1 MENESRKSRNKT
13 LQKVLLAVLS
23 IILMTGIAFFM
34 ANVVHNNSSQPTSS
48 KVKNGL
54 SAYELAVEQGYKGN
68 LNDWLKSLDGKS
80 AFEIAKENGYSGTE
94 KEWNKAVANVS
105 NQNKSVI
112 TNAGFNKNGDF
123 ILTLLD
129 GTDVNVSNV
138 SNSKGKDGTDG
149 KNGTNGKN
157 GANGKDGRSITLAS
171 VNSEGQLVITYSDGS
186 SVNLDKLVGI
196 NGIDGVSI
204 SNSAINDKGELIIT
218 YSNGQICNLG
228 KVVGVDGK
236 NGINGING
244 SDGNNGKNGQDGISV
259 VKSEINSNGELVVTY
274 SNSVIDNL
282 GKVVGSDGAK
292 GEKGDKGDTGARGE
306 KGEKGDAG
314 EQGIQGVAG
323 KDGKDGI
330 NGTNGIDGKD
340 GTDGKDGVGINTV
353 NITEDGKLNIT
364 LTNGTTLNLGT
375 IKGEKGD
382 KGDTGVQGEK
392 GDKGD
397 TGEQG
402 IQGVAGKDGI
412 NGTNGVDGKDGTNG
426 KDGVGIANV
435 LINTSGEL
443 ELTFSDGQQINLG
456 NVKGS
461 KGEKGDT
468 GEQGIQGATGKDGA
482 NGQDGVGIANV
493 TVSNEGAPSVTL
505 TNGTVLDLGNIKGA
519 DGIGISKSEVNV
531 SGELVLTY
539 TDGTVKNLGNVV
551 GANGADGQDGVGIK
565 TVTLSSTGELMV
577 TLSDNSVINLGN
589 VKGEKGDKGDKGDA
603 GVQGEKGEKGDK
615 GDTGRGIAKTELI
628 NGELIITYT
637 DGTKEN
643 LGSVSNAES
652 EYSSGLQYTLN
663 EDNNSYTLSSA
674 GELFNSTKVVIPETY
689 KGKPV
694 TKIGERAF
702 YSTQLYG
709 SDSSKGAPINEL
721 ILPST
726 IKSIALEA
734 FYNCKIEKVVFE
746 GTIEEWCSI
755 QFVGASANPL
765 YHPDNA
771 KDNTKLYID
780 GELIE
785 TLVIPNSVSTISS
798 YSFID
803 CGSLKE
809 VVIPESVTSIEPLA
823 FKNCGSLS
831 SVEVKAPRGW
841 YYKNGGYKYS
851 ISESTMS
858 NKTLLAQKF
867 VEGNPSNYYKD

>member
-1 MENESRKSRNKT
+1 M
-13 LQKVLLAVLS
+13 
-23 IILMTGIAFFM
+23 
-34 ANVVHNNSSQPTSS
+34 
-48 KVKNGL
+48 
-54 SAYELAVEQGYKGN
+54 
-68 LNDWLKSLDGKS
+68 
-80 AFEIAKENGYSGTE
+80 
-94 KEWNKAVANVS
+94 
-105 NQNKSVI
+105 
-112 TNAGFNKNGDF
+112 
-123 ILTLLD
+123 
-129 GTDVNVSNV
+129 
-138 SNSKGKDGTDG
+138 
-149 KNGTNGKN
+149 
-157 GANGKDGRSITLAS
+157 
-171 VNSEGQLVITYSDGS
+171 
-186 SVNLDKLVGI
+186 
-196 NGIDGVSI
+196 
-204 SNSAINDKGELIIT
+204 
-218 YSNGQICNLG
+218 
-228 KVVGVDGK
+228 
-236 NGINGING
+236 
-244 SDGNNGKNGQDGISV
+244 
-259 VKSEINSNGELVVTY
+259 
-274 SNSVIDNL
+274 
-282 GKVVGSDGAK
+282 
-292 GEKGDKGDTGARGE
+292 
-306 KGEKGDAG
+306 
-314 EQGIQGVAG
+314 
-323 KDGKDGI
+323 
-330 NGTNGIDGKD
+330 
-340 GTDGKDGVGINTV
+340 
-353 NITEDGKLNIT
+353 
-364 LTNGTTLNLGT
+364 
-375 IKGEKGD
+375 
-382 KGDTGVQGEK
+382 
-392 GDKGD
+392 
-397 TGEQG
+397 
-402 IQGVAGKDGI
+402 
-412 NGTNGVDGKDGTNG
+412 
-426 KDGVGIANV
+426 
-435 LINTSGEL
+435 
-443 ELTFSDGQQINLG
+443 
-456 NVKGS
+456 
-461 KGEKGDT
+461 
-468 GEQGIQGATGKDGA
+468 
-482 NGQDGVGIANV
+482 
-493 TVSNEGAPSVTL
+493 SNEGALSVTL

-519 DGIGISKSEVNV
+519 DGIGISKSEVNA

-539 TDGTVKNLGNVV
+539 TDGTVKNLGNIV
-551 GANGADGQDGVGIK
+551 GSNGVDGQDGVGIK
-565 TVTLSSTGELMV
+565 TVTLSSTGELMI

-589 VKGEKGDKGDKGDA
+589 VKGEKGDKGDKGDKGA
-603 GVQGEKGEKGDK
+603 RGEKGEKGDK
-615 GDTGRGIAKTELI
+615 GDTGRGIAKTELV

>member
-54 SAYELAVEQGYKGN
+54 SAYELAVEQGYKGD
-68 LNDWLKSLDGKS
+68 LNDWLKSLDGKP

-105 NQNKSVI
+105 RQNKSVI

-138 SNSKGKDGTDG
+138 SNSKGKDG
-149 KNGTNGKN
+149 KNGTNGKNGKN

-196 NGIDGVSI
+196 NGIDG
-204 SNSAINDKGELIIT
+204 
-218 YSNGQICNLG
+218 
-228 KVVGVDGK
+228 
-236 NGINGING
+236 
-244 SDGNNGKNGQDGISV
+244 
-259 VKSEINSNGELVVTY
+259 
-274 SNSVIDNL
+274 
-282 GKVVGSDGAK
+282 
-292 GEKGDKGDTGARGE
+292 
-306 KGEKGDAG
+306 
-314 EQGIQGVAG
+314 
-323 KDGKDGI
+323 
-330 NGTNGIDGKD
+330 KD

-353 NITEDGKLNIT
+353 NITGDGKLNIT

-402 IQGVAGKDGI
+402 IQGVAGKDGKDGINGI
-412 NGTNGVDGKDGTNG
+412 NGTDGVDG
-426 KDGVGIANV
+426 KDGVGIANI

-461 KGEKGDT
+461 KGDKGEKGDT
-468 GEQGIQGATGKDGA
+468 GEQGIQGIAGKDGKDGI
-482 NGQDGVGIANV
+482 NGTNGVDGKDGTNGKDGTDGQDGVGIANV
-493 TVSNEGAPSVTL
+493 TVSNEGALSVTL

-519 DGIGISKSEVNV
+519 NGIGISKSEVNA

-589 VKGEKGDKGDKGDA
+589 VKGEKGDKGDKGDKGA
-603 GVQGEKGEKGDK
+603 RGEKGEKGDK
-615 GDTGRGIAKTELI
+615 GDTGRGIAKTELV

-755 QFVGASANPL
+755 QFIGISANPL

-798 YSFID
+798 YSFVD

-809 VVIPESVTSIEPLA
+809 VVIPESVTSIEPHA

-867 VEGNPSNYYKD
+867 VEGNPSNYYKN

>member
-54 SAYELAVEQGYKGN
+54 SAYELAVEQGYKGD

-105 NQNKSVI
+105 KQNKSVI

-138 SNSKGKDGTDG
+138 SNSKGKDG
-149 KNGTNGKN
+149 KNGTNGKNGKN

-196 NGIDGVSI
+196 NGIDG
-204 SNSAINDKGELIIT
+204 
-218 YSNGQICNLG
+218 
-228 KVVGVDGK
+228 
-236 NGINGING
+236 
-244 SDGNNGKNGQDGISV
+244 
-259 VKSEINSNGELVVTY
+259 
-274 SNSVIDNL
+274 
-282 GKVVGSDGAK
+282 
-292 GEKGDKGDTGARGE
+292 
-306 KGEKGDAG
+306 
-314 EQGIQGVAG
+314 
-323 KDGKDGI
+323 
-330 NGTNGIDGKD
+330 KD

-353 NITEDGKLNIT
+353 NITGDGKLNIT

-402 IQGVAGKDGI
+402 IQGVAGKDGKDGINGI
-412 NGTNGVDGKDGTNG
+412 NGTDGVDG
-426 KDGVGIANV
+426 KDGVGIANI

-461 KGEKGDT
+461 KGDKGEKGDT
-468 GEQGIQGATGKDGA
+468 GEQGIQGIAGKDGKDGI
-482 NGQDGVGIANV
+482 NGTNGVDGKDGTNGKDGTDGQDGVGIANV
-493 TVSNEGAPSVTL
+493 TVSNEGALSVTL

-519 DGIGISKSEVNV
+519 NGIGISKSEVNA

-551 GANGADGQDGVGIK
+551 GANGADRQDGVGIK

-589 VKGEKGDKGDKGDA
+589 VKGEKGDKGDKGDKGA
-603 GVQGEKGEKGDK
+603 RGEKGEKGDK
-615 GDTGRGIAKTELI
+615 GDTGRGIAKTELV

-755 QFVGASANPL
+755 QFIGISANPL

-858 NKTLLAQKF
+858 NKTVLAQKF

>member
-48 KVKNGL
+48 KVENGL

-105 NQNKSVI
+105 KQNKSVI

-282 GKVVGSDGAK
+282 GKVIGSDGAK

-330 NGTNGIDGKD
+330 NGTNGVDGKD

-397 TGEQG
+397 TGAKGEKGDKGNTGEQG
-402 IQGVAGKDGI
+402 IQGVSGKDGI
-412 NGTNGVDGKDGTNG
+412 NGTDGVDGKDGTNG

-461 KGEKGDT
+461 KGDKGEKGDT
-468 GEQGIQGATGKDGA
+468 GEQGVQGIAGKDGI
-482 NGQDGVGIANV
+482 NGTNGVDGKDGTNGKDGTDGQDGVGIA
-493 TVSNEGAPSVTL
+493 
-505 TNGTVLDLGNIKGA
+505 
-519 DGIGISKSEVNV
+519 
-531 SGELVLTY
+531 
-539 TDGTVKNLGNVV
+539 
-551 GANGADGQDGVGIK
+551 
-565 TVTLSSTGELMV
+565 
-577 TLSDNSVINLGN
+577 
-589 VKGEKGDKGDKGDA
+589 
-603 GVQGEKGEKGDK
+603 
-615 GDTGRGIAKTELI
+615 KTELV

-643 LGSVSNAES
+643 LGSITSTENTADKYLVYKILTDDSVSVSLKS
-652 EYSSGLQYTLN
+652 EYIGDLEGKITIPSEHNGRKVTEIKGFTGCQLSEIELPDTLEIIGPDTFSGCTNLKSITIPKNVYRIQGNAFLNSGLQT
-663 EDNNSYTLSSA
+663 A
-674 GELFNSTKVVIPETY
+674 K
-689 KGKPV
+689 
-694 TKIGERAF
+694 
-702 YSTQLYG
+702 
-709 SDSSKGAPINEL
+709 
-721 ILPST
+721 
-726 IKSIALEA
+726 
-734 FYNCKIEKVVFE
+734 FE
-746 GTIEEWCSI
+746 
-755 QFVGASANPL
+755 
-765 YHPDNA
+765 
-771 KDNTKLYID
+771 
-780 GELIE
+780 
-785 TLVIPNSVSTISS
+785 
-798 YSFID
+798 
-803 CGSLKE
+803 
-809 VVIPESVTSIEPLA
+809 
-823 FKNCGSLS
+823 
-831 SVEVKAPRGW
+831 
-841 YYKNGGYKYS
+841 
-851 ISESTMS
+851 
-858 NKTLLAQKF
+858 
-867 VEGNPSNYYKD
+867 NPSNWKKYQVYTYNGYDSTLTSVSSSSLSDETKAAELLTETYNYKNDSSISWKSGTYYFFKD

>member
-54 SAYELAVEQGYKGN
+54 SAYELAVEQGYKGD

-105 NQNKSVI
+105 KQNKSVI

-138 SNSKGKDGTDG
+138 SNSKGKDG
-149 KNGTNGKN
+149 KNGTNGKNGKN

-196 NGIDGVSI
+196 NGIDG
-204 SNSAINDKGELIIT
+204 
-218 YSNGQICNLG
+218 
-228 KVVGVDGK
+228 
-236 NGINGING
+236 
-244 SDGNNGKNGQDGISV
+244 
-259 VKSEINSNGELVVTY
+259 
-274 SNSVIDNL
+274 
-282 GKVVGSDGAK
+282 
-292 GEKGDKGDTGARGE
+292 
-306 KGEKGDAG
+306 
-314 EQGIQGVAG
+314 
-323 KDGKDGI
+323 
-330 NGTNGIDGKD
+330 KD

-353 NITEDGKLNIT
+353 NITGDGKLNIT

-402 IQGVAGKDGI
+402 IQGVAGKDGKDGINGI
-412 NGTNGVDGKDGTNG
+412 NGTDGVDG
-426 KDGVGIANV
+426 KDGVGIANI

-461 KGEKGDT
+461 KGDKGEKGDT
-468 GEQGIQGATGKDGA
+468 GEQGIQGIAGKDGKDGI
-482 NGQDGVGIANV
+482 NGTNGVDGKDGTNGKDGTDGQDGVGIANV
-493 TVSNEGAPSVTL
+493 TVSNEGALSVTL

-519 DGIGISKSEVNV
+519 NGIGISKSEVNA

-589 VKGEKGDKGDKGDA
+589 VKGEKGDKGDKGDKGA
-603 GVQGEKGEKGDK
+603 RGEKGEKGDK
-615 GDTGRGIAKTELI
+615 GDTGRGIAKTELV

-755 QFVGASANPL
+755 QFIGISANPL

-798 YSFID
+798 YSFVD
-803 CGSLKE
+803 CVSLKE
-809 VVIPESVTSIEPLA
+809 VVIPESVTSIEPHA

-867 VEGNPSNYYKD
+867 VEGNPSNYYIN

>member
-54 SAYELAVEQGYKGN
+54 SAYELAVEQGYKGD

-105 NQNKSVI
+105 KQNKSVI

-138 SNSKGKDGTDG
+138 SNSKGKDG
-149 KNGTNGKN
+149 KNGTNGKNGKN

-196 NGIDGVSI
+196 NGIDG
-204 SNSAINDKGELIIT
+204 
-218 YSNGQICNLG
+218 
-228 KVVGVDGK
+228 
-236 NGINGING
+236 
-244 SDGNNGKNGQDGISV
+244 
-259 VKSEINSNGELVVTY
+259 
-274 SNSVIDNL
+274 
-282 GKVVGSDGAK
+282 
-292 GEKGDKGDTGARGE
+292 
-306 KGEKGDAG
+306 
-314 EQGIQGVAG
+314 
-323 KDGKDGI
+323 
-330 NGTNGIDGKD
+330 KD

-353 NITEDGKLNIT
+353 NITGDGKLNIT

-402 IQGVAGKDGI
+402 IQGVAGKDGKDGINGI
-412 NGTNGVDGKDGTNG
+412 NGTDGVDG
-426 KDGVGIANV
+426 KDGVGIANI

-461 KGEKGDT
+461 KGDKGEKGDT
-468 GEQGIQGATGKDGA
+468 GEQGIQGIAGKDGKDGI
-482 NGQDGVGIANV
+482 NGTNGVDGKDGTNGKDGTDGQDGVGIANV
-493 TVSNEGAPSVTL
+493 TVSNEGALSVTL

-519 DGIGISKSEVNV
+519 NGIGISKSEVNA

-589 VKGEKGDKGDKGDA
+589 VKGEKGDKGDKGDKGA
-603 GVQGEKGEKGDK
+603 RGEKGEKGDK
-615 GDTGRGIAKTELI
+615 GDTGRGIAKTELV

-755 QFVGASANPL
+755 QFIGISANPL

-785 TLVIPNSVSTISS
+785 TLVIPNSVSISS
-798 YSFID
+798 YSFVD

-809 VVIPESVTSIEPLA
+809 VVIPESVTSIEPHA

-867 VEGNPSNYYKD
+867 VEGNPSNYYKN

>member
-34 ANVVHNNSSQPTSS
+34 ANVVHNNSSQPASS
-48 KVKNGL
+48 KVENGL

-105 NQNKSVI
+105 NQNKAVI

-138 SNSKGKDGTDG
+138 SNSK
-149 KNGTNGKN
+149 
-157 GANGKDGRSITLAS
+157 
-171 VNSEGQLVITYSDGS
+171 
-186 SVNLDKLVGI
+186 
-196 NGIDGVSI
+196 
-204 SNSAINDKGELIIT
+204 
-218 YSNGQICNLG
+218 
-228 KVVGVDGK
+228 
-236 NGINGING
+236 
-244 SDGNNGKNGQDGISV
+244 
-259 VKSEINSNGELVVTY
+259 
-274 SNSVIDNL
+274 
-282 GKVVGSDGAK
+282 
-292 GEKGDKGDTGARGE
+292 
-306 KGEKGDAG
+306 
-314 EQGIQGVAG
+314 
-323 KDGKDGI
+323 
-330 NGTNGIDGKD
+330 GKD

-382 KGDTGVQGEK
+382 KGDTGVQGEKGDKGDTGAKGEK

-493 TVSNEGAPSVTL
+493 TVSNEGALSVTL

-851 ISESTMS
+851 ISENTMS

>member
-48 KVKNGL
+48 KVENGL

-105 NQNKSVI
+105 KQNKSVI

-282 GKVVGSDGAK
+282 GKVIGSDGAK

-330 NGTNGIDGKD
+330 NGTNGVDGKD

-382 KGDTGVQGEK
+382 KGD
-392 GDKGD
+392 
-397 TGEQG
+397 
-402 IQGVAGKDGI
+402 
-412 NGTNGVDGKDGTNG
+412 
-426 KDGVGIANV
+426 
-435 LINTSGEL
+435 
-443 ELTFSDGQQINLG
+443 
-456 NVKGS
+456 
-461 KGEKGDT
+461 
-468 GEQGIQGATGKDGA
+468 
-482 NGQDGVGIANV
+482 
-493 TVSNEGAPSVTL
+493 
-505 TNGTVLDLGNIKGA
+505 
-519 DGIGISKSEVNV
+519 
-531 SGELVLTY
+531 
-539 TDGTVKNLGNVV
+539 
-551 GANGADGQDGVGIK
+551 
-565 TVTLSSTGELMV
+565 
-577 TLSDNSVINLGN
+577 
-589 VKGEKGDKGDKGDA
+589 KGDA
-603 GVQGEKGEKGDK
+603 GAQGEKGEKGDK
-615 GDTGRGIAKTELI
+615 GDTGRGIAKTELV

-643 LGSVSNAES
+643 LGSITSTENTADKYLVYKILTDDSVSVSLKS
-652 EYSSGLQYTLN
+652 EYIGDLEGKITIPSEHNGRKVTEIKGFTGCQLSEIELPDTLEIIGPDTFSGCTNLKSITIPKNVYRIQGNAFLNSGLQT
-663 EDNNSYTLSSA
+663 A
-674 GELFNSTKVVIPETY
+674 K
-689 KGKPV
+689 
-694 TKIGERAF
+694 
-702 YSTQLYG
+702 
-709 SDSSKGAPINEL
+709 
-721 ILPST
+721 
-726 IKSIALEA
+726 
-734 FYNCKIEKVVFE
+734 FE
-746 GTIEEWCSI
+746 
-755 QFVGASANPL
+755 
-765 YHPDNA
+765 
-771 KDNTKLYID
+771 
-780 GELIE
+780 
-785 TLVIPNSVSTISS
+785 
-798 YSFID
+798 
-803 CGSLKE
+803 
-809 VVIPESVTSIEPLA
+809 
-823 FKNCGSLS
+823 
-831 SVEVKAPRGW
+831 
-841 YYKNGGYKYS
+841 
-851 ISESTMS
+851 
-858 NKTLLAQKF
+858 
-867 VEGNPSNYYKD
+867 NPSNWKKYQVYTYNGYDSTLTSVSSSSLSDETKAAELLTETYNYKNDSSISWKSGTYYFFKD

>member
-54 SAYELAVEQGYKGN
+54 SAYELAVEQGYKGD

-105 NQNKSVI
+105 KQNKSVI

-138 SNSKGKDGTDG
+138 SNSKGKDG
-149 KNGTNGKN
+149 KNGTNGKNGKN

-171 VNSEGQLVITYSDGS
+171 VNSEGQLVITYFDGS

-196 NGIDGVSI
+196 
-204 SNSAINDKGELIIT
+204 
-218 YSNGQICNLG
+218 
-228 KVVGVDGK
+228 
-236 NGINGING
+236 
-244 SDGNNGKNGQDGISV
+244 
-259 VKSEINSNGELVVTY
+259 
-274 SNSVIDNL
+274 
-282 GKVVGSDGAK
+282 
-292 GEKGDKGDTGARGE
+292 
-306 KGEKGDAG
+306 
-314 EQGIQGVAG
+314 
-323 KDGKDGI
+323 
-330 NGTNGIDGKD
+330 NGIDGKD

-353 NITEDGKLNIT
+353 NITGDGKLNIT

-402 IQGVAGKDGI
+402 IQGVAGKDGKDGINGI
-412 NGTNGVDGKDGTNG
+412 NGTDGVDG
-426 KDGVGIANV
+426 KDGVGIANI

-461 KGEKGDT
+461 KGDKGEKGDT
-468 GEQGIQGATGKDGA
+468 GEQGIQGIAGKDGKDGI
-482 NGQDGVGIANV
+482 NGTNGVDGKDGTNGKDGTDGQDGVGIANV
-493 TVSNEGAPSVTL
+493 TVSNEGALSVTL

-519 DGIGISKSEVNV
+519 NGIGISKSEVNA

-589 VKGEKGDKGDKGDA
+589 VKGEKGDKGDKGDKGA
-603 GVQGEKGEKGDK
+603 RGEKGEKGDK
-615 GDTGRGIAKTELI
+615 GDTGRGIAKTELV

-755 QFVGASANPL
+755 QFIGISANPL

-798 YSFID
+798 YSFVD

-809 VVIPESVTSIEPLA
+809 VVIPESVTSIEPHA
-823 FKNCGSLS
+823 FKN
-831 SVEVKAPRGW
+831 
-841 YYKNGGYKYS
+841 
-851 ISESTMS
+851 
-858 NKTLLAQKF
+858 
-867 VEGNPSNYYKD
+867 

>member
-48 KVKNGL
+48 KVENGL

-105 NQNKSVI
+105 KQNKSVI

-282 GKVVGSDGAK
+282 GKVIGSDGAK

-330 NGTNGIDGKD
+330 NGTNGVDGKD

-353 NITEDGKLNIT
+353 NITEDGNLNIT

-397 TGEQG
+397 TGAKGSKGDKGEKGDTGEQG
-402 IQGVAGKDGI
+402 VQGIAGKDGI

-426 KDGVGIANV
+426 KDG
-435 LINTSGEL
+435 T
-443 ELTFSDGQQINLG
+443 D
-456 NVKGS
+456 
-461 KGEKGDT
+461 
-468 GEQGIQGATGKDGA
+468 
-482 NGQDGVGIANV
+482 GQDGVGIANV
-493 TVSNEGAPSVTL
+493 TVSNEGALSVTL

-519 DGIGISKSEVNV
+519 DGIGISKSEVNA

-603 GVQGEKGEKGDK
+603 GAQGEKGEKGDK
-615 GDTGRGIAKTELI
+615 GDTGRGIAKTELV

-643 LGSVSNAES
+643 LGSITSTENTADKYLVYKILTDDSVSVSLKS
-652 EYSSGLQYTLN
+652 EYIGDLEGKITIPSEHNGRKVTEIKGFTGCQLSEIELPDTLEIIGPDTFSGCTNLKSITIPKNVYRIQGNAFLNSGLQT
-663 EDNNSYTLSSA
+663 A
-674 GELFNSTKVVIPETY
+674 K
-689 KGKPV
+689 
-694 TKIGERAF
+694 
-702 YSTQLYG
+702 
-709 SDSSKGAPINEL
+709 
-721 ILPST
+721 
-726 IKSIALEA
+726 
-734 FYNCKIEKVVFE
+734 FE
-746 GTIEEWCSI
+746 
-755 QFVGASANPL
+755 
-765 YHPDNA
+765 
-771 KDNTKLYID
+771 
-780 GELIE
+780 
-785 TLVIPNSVSTISS
+785 
-798 YSFID
+798 
-803 CGSLKE
+803 
-809 VVIPESVTSIEPLA
+809 
-823 FKNCGSLS
+823 
-831 SVEVKAPRGW
+831 
-841 YYKNGGYKYS
+841 
-851 ISESTMS
+851 
-858 NKTLLAQKF
+858 
-867 VEGNPSNYYKD
+867 NPSNWKKYQVYTYNGYDSTLTSVSSSSLSDETKAAELLTETYNYKNDSSISWKSGTYYFFKD

>member
-54 SAYELAVEQGYKGN
+54 SAYELAVEQGYKGD

-105 NQNKSVI
+105 KQNKSVI

-138 SNSKGKDGTDG
+138 SNSKGKDG
-149 KNGTNGKN
+149 KNGTNGKNGKN

-196 NGIDGVSI
+196 NGIDG
-204 SNSAINDKGELIIT
+204 
-218 YSNGQICNLG
+218 
-228 KVVGVDGK
+228 
-236 NGINGING
+236 
-244 SDGNNGKNGQDGISV
+244 
-259 VKSEINSNGELVVTY
+259 
-274 SNSVIDNL
+274 
-282 GKVVGSDGAK
+282 
-292 GEKGDKGDTGARGE
+292 
-306 KGEKGDAG
+306 
-314 EQGIQGVAG
+314 
-323 KDGKDGI
+323 
-330 NGTNGIDGKD
+330 KD

-353 NITEDGKLNIT
+353 NITGDGKLNIT

-402 IQGVAGKDGI
+402 IQGVAGKDGKDGINGINGTDGVDGKDGVGIANILINTSGELELTYSDGQQINLGNVKGSKGDKGEKGDTGEQGIQGIAGKDGKDGI

-426 KDGVGIANV
+426 KDG
-435 LINTSGEL
+435 T
-443 ELTFSDGQQINLG
+443 D
-456 NVKGS
+456 
-461 KGEKGDT
+461 
-468 GEQGIQGATGKDGA
+468 
-482 NGQDGVGIANV
+482 GQDGVGIANV
-493 TVSNEGAPSVTL
+493 TVSNEGALSVTL

-519 DGIGISKSEVNV
+519 NGIGISKSEVNA

-589 VKGEKGDKGDKGDA
+589 VKGEKGDKGDKGDKGA
-603 GVQGEKGEKGDK
+603 RGEKGEKGDK
-615 GDTGRGIAKTELI
+615 GDTGRGIAKTELV

-755 QFVGASANPL
+755 QFIGISANPL

-798 YSFID
+798 YSFVD

-809 VVIPESVTSIEPLA
+809 VVIPESVTSIEPHA

-867 VEGNPSNYYKD
+867 VEGNPSNYYKN

>member
-54 SAYELAVEQGYKGN
+54 SAYELAVEQGYKGD

-105 NQNKSVI
+105 KQNKSVI

-138 SNSKGKDGTDG
+138 SNSKGKDG
-149 KNGTNGKN
+149 KNGTNGKNGKN

-196 NGIDGVSI
+196 NGIDG
-204 SNSAINDKGELIIT
+204 
-218 YSNGQICNLG
+218 
-228 KVVGVDGK
+228 
-236 NGINGING
+236 
-244 SDGNNGKNGQDGISV
+244 
-259 VKSEINSNGELVVTY
+259 
-274 SNSVIDNL
+274 
-282 GKVVGSDGAK
+282 
-292 GEKGDKGDTGARGE
+292 
-306 KGEKGDAG
+306 
-314 EQGIQGVAG
+314 
-323 KDGKDGI
+323 
-330 NGTNGIDGKD
+330 KD

-353 NITEDGKLNIT
+353 NITGDGKLNIT

-402 IQGVAGKDGI
+402 IQGVAGKDGKDGINGI
-412 NGTNGVDGKDGTNG
+412 NGTDGVDG
-426 KDGVGIANV
+426 KDGVGIANI

-461 KGEKGDT
+461 KGDKGEKGDT
-468 GEQGIQGATGKDGA
+468 GEQGIQGIAGKDGKDGI
-482 NGQDGVGIANV
+482 NGTNGVDGKDGTNGKDGTDGQDGVGIANV
-493 TVSNEGAPSVTL
+493 TVSNEGALSVTL

-519 DGIGISKSEVNV
+519 NGIGISKSEVNA

-589 VKGEKGDKGDKGDA
+589 VKGEKGDKGDKGDKGA
-603 GVQGEKGEKGDK
+603 RGEKGEKGEKGDK
-615 GDTGRGIAKTELI
+615 GDTGRGIAKTELV

-755 QFVGASANPL
+755 QFIGISANPL

-858 NKTLLAQKF
+858 NKTVLAQKF

>member
-1 MENESRKSRNKT
+1 MENESRKSHNKT

-48 KVKNGL
+48 KVENGL

-196 NGIDGVSI
+196 
-204 SNSAINDKGELIIT
+204 
-218 YSNGQICNLG
+218 
-228 KVVGVDGK
+228 
-236 NGINGING
+236 
-244 SDGNNGKNGQDGISV
+244 
-259 VKSEINSNGELVVTY
+259 
-274 SNSVIDNL
+274 
-282 GKVVGSDGAK
+282 
-292 GEKGDKGDTGARGE
+292 
-306 KGEKGDAG
+306 
-314 EQGIQGVAG
+314 
-323 KDGKDGI
+323 
-330 NGTNGIDGKD
+330 NGIDGKD

-493 TVSNEGAPSVTL
+493 TVSNEGALSVTL
-505 TNGTVLDLGNIKGA
+505 TNGTVLDLGNIKGT

>member
-54 SAYELAVEQGYKGN
+54 SAYELAVEQGYKGD

-105 NQNKSVI
+105 KQNKSVI

-138 SNSKGKDGTDG
+138 SNSKGKDG
-149 KNGTNGKN
+149 KNGTNGKNGKN

-196 NGIDGVSI
+196 NGIDG
-204 SNSAINDKGELIIT
+204 
-218 YSNGQICNLG
+218 
-228 KVVGVDGK
+228 
-236 NGINGING
+236 
-244 SDGNNGKNGQDGISV
+244 
-259 VKSEINSNGELVVTY
+259 
-274 SNSVIDNL
+274 
-282 GKVVGSDGAK
+282 
-292 GEKGDKGDTGARGE
+292 
-306 KGEKGDAG
+306 
-314 EQGIQGVAG
+314 
-323 KDGKDGI
+323 
-330 NGTNGIDGKD
+330 KD

-353 NITEDGKLNIT
+353 NITGDGKLNIT

-402 IQGVAGKDGI
+402 IQGVAGKDGKDGINGI
-412 NGTNGVDGKDGTNG
+412 NGTDGVDG
-426 KDGVGIANV
+426 KDGVGIANI

-461 KGEKGDT
+461 KGDKGEKGDT
-468 GEQGIQGATGKDGA
+468 GEQGIQGIAGKDGKDGI
-482 NGQDGVGIANV
+482 NGTNGVDGKDGTNGKDGTDGQDGVGIANV
-493 TVSNEGAPSVTL
+493 TVSNEGALSVTL

-519 DGIGISKSEVNV
+519 NGIGISKSEVNA

-589 VKGEKGDKGDKGDA
+589 VKGEKGDKGDKGDKGA
-603 GVQGEKGEKGDK
+603 RGEKGEKGDK
-615 GDTGRGIAKTELI
+615 GDTGRGIAKTELV

-755 QFVGASANPL
+755 QFIGISANPL

-798 YSFID
+798 YSFVD
-803 CGSLKE
+803 CVSLKE
-809 VVIPESVTSIEPLA
+809 VVIPESVTSIEPHA

-867 VEGNPSNYYKD
+867 VEGNPSNYYKN

>member
-54 SAYELAVEQGYKGN
+54 SAYELAVEQGYKGD

-105 NQNKSVI
+105 KQNKSVI

-138 SNSKGKDGTDG
+138 SNSKGKDG
-149 KNGTNGKN
+149 KNGTNGKNGKN

-196 NGIDGVSI
+196 NGIDG
-204 SNSAINDKGELIIT
+204 
-218 YSNGQICNLG
+218 
-228 KVVGVDGK
+228 
-236 NGINGING
+236 
-244 SDGNNGKNGQDGISV
+244 
-259 VKSEINSNGELVVTY
+259 
-274 SNSVIDNL
+274 
-282 GKVVGSDGAK
+282 
-292 GEKGDKGDTGARGE
+292 
-306 KGEKGDAG
+306 
-314 EQGIQGVAG
+314 
-323 KDGKDGI
+323 
-330 NGTNGIDGKD
+330 KD

-353 NITEDGKLNIT
+353 NITGDGKLNIT

-402 IQGVAGKDGI
+402 IQGVAGKDGKDGINGI
-412 NGTNGVDGKDGTNG
+412 NGTDGVDG
-426 KDGVGIANV
+426 KDGVGIANI

-461 KGEKGDT
+461 KGDKGEKGDT
-468 GEQGIQGATGKDGA
+468 GEQGIQGIAGKDGKDGI
-482 NGQDGVGIANV
+482 NGTNGVDGKDGTNGKDGTDGQDGVGIANV
-493 TVSNEGAPSVTL
+493 TGSNEGALSVTL

-519 DGIGISKSEVNV
+519 NGIGISKSEVNA

-589 VKGEKGDKGDKGDA
+589 VKGEKGDKGDKGDKGA
-603 GVQGEKGEKGDK
+603 RGEKGEKGDK
-615 GDTGRGIAKTELI
+615 GDTGRGIAKTELV

-755 QFVGASANPL
+755 QFIGISANPL

-798 YSFID
+798 YSFVD

-809 VVIPESVTSIEPLA
+809 VVIPESVTSIEPHA

-867 VEGNPSNYYKD
+867 VEGNPSNYYKN

>member
-54 SAYELAVEQGYKGN
+54 SAYELAVEQG

-105 NQNKSVI
+105 KQNKSVI

-138 SNSKGKDGTDG
+138 SNSKGKDG
-149 KNGTNGKN
+149 KNGTNGKNGKN

-196 NGIDGVSI
+196 NGIDG
-204 SNSAINDKGELIIT
+204 
-218 YSNGQICNLG
+218 
-228 KVVGVDGK
+228 
-236 NGINGING
+236 
-244 SDGNNGKNGQDGISV
+244 
-259 VKSEINSNGELVVTY
+259 
-274 SNSVIDNL
+274 
-282 GKVVGSDGAK
+282 
-292 GEKGDKGDTGARGE
+292 
-306 KGEKGDAG
+306 
-314 EQGIQGVAG
+314 
-323 KDGKDGI
+323 
-330 NGTNGIDGKD
+330 KD

-353 NITEDGKLNIT
+353 NITGDGKLNIT

-402 IQGVAGKDGI
+402 IQGVAGKDGKDGINGI
-412 NGTNGVDGKDGTNG
+412 NGTDGVDG
-426 KDGVGIANV
+426 KDGVGIANI

-461 KGEKGDT
+461 KGDKGEKGDT
-468 GEQGIQGATGKDGA
+468 GEQGIQGIAGKDGKDGI
-482 NGQDGVGIANV
+482 NGTNGVDGKDGTNGKDGTDGQDGVGIANV
-493 TVSNEGAPSVTL
+493 TVSNEGALSVTL

-519 DGIGISKSEVNV
+519 NGIGISKSEVNA

-589 VKGEKGDKGDKGDA
+589 VKGEKGDKGDKGDKGA
-603 GVQGEKGEKGDK
+603 RGEKGEKGDK
-615 GDTGRGIAKTELI
+615 GDTGRGIAKTELV

-755 QFVGASANPL
+755 QFIGISANPL

-798 YSFID
+798 YSFVD
-803 CGSLKE
+803 CVSLKE
-809 VVIPESVTSIEPLA
+809 VVIPESVTSIEPHA

-867 VEGNPSNYYKD
+867 VEGNPSNYYKN

>member
-1 MENESRKSRNKT
+1 MENESRKGPNKT

-34 ANVVHNNSSQPTSS
+34 ANVVHNNSLQPTSS
-48 KVKNGL
+48 KVENGL

-105 NQNKSVI
+105 KQNKSVI

-171 VNSEGQLVITYSDGS
+171 VNSDGQLVITYSDGS

-259 VKSEINSNGELVVTY
+259 VKSEINSNGELIVTY

-292 GEKGDKGDTGARGE
+292 GEKGDKGDTGAQ
-306 KGEKGDAG
+306 GEKGDKGDTG
-314 EQGIQGVAG
+314 EKGIQGVAG

-330 NGTNGIDGKD
+330 N

-397 TGEQG
+397 TGAKGEKGDKGDTGVQGEKGDKGDTGEQG
-402 IQGVAGKDGI
+402 IQGVAGKDGKDGI

-461 KGEKGDT
+461 KGDT
-468 GEQGIQGATGKDGA
+468 GEQGIQGVAGKDGKDGINGTNGVDGKDGTNGKDGA

-493 TVSNEGAPSVTL
+493 TVSNEGALSVTL

-519 DGIGISKSEVNV
+519 DGIGISKSEVNA

-551 GANGADGQDGVGIK
+551 GSNGADGQDGVGIK

-589 VKGEKGDKGDKGDA
+589 VKGEKGDKGDKGDKGA
-603 GVQGEKGEKGDK
+603 HGEKGEKGDK
-615 GDTGRGIAKTELI
+615 GDTGRGIAKTELV

-643 LGSVSNAES
+643 LGSVTSAENTADKYLVYKILTDDSVSVSLKS
-652 EYSSGLQYTLN
+652 EYIGDLEGKITIPSEHNGRKVTEIRGFTGCQLSEIELPDSLEIIGPDTFSGCTNLKSITIPKNVYRIQGNAFLKSGLQTAKFENPSNWKKYQ
-663 EDNNSYTLSSA
+663 SYTYNGYDSTLTSVSSSSLSDETKA
-674 GELFNSTKVVIPETY
+674 AELLTETY
-689 KGKPV
+689 K
-694 TKIGERAF
+694 
-702 YSTQLYG
+702 YQN
-709 SDSSKGAPINEL
+709 SDTNRWES
-721 ILPST
+721 
-726 IKSIALEA
+726 
-734 FYNCKIEKVVFE
+734 
-746 GTIEEWCSI
+746 GTYW
-755 QFVGASANPL
+755 F
-765 YHPDNA
+765 
-771 KDNTKLYID
+771 
-780 GELIE
+780 
-785 TLVIPNSVSTISS
+785 
-798 YSFID
+798 
-803 CGSLKE
+803 
-809 VVIPESVTSIEPLA
+809 
-823 FKNCGSLS
+823 FKH
-831 SVEVKAPRGW
+831 
-841 YYKNGGYKYS
+841 
-851 ISESTMS
+851 
-858 NKTLLAQKF
+858 
-867 VEGNPSNYYKD
+867 